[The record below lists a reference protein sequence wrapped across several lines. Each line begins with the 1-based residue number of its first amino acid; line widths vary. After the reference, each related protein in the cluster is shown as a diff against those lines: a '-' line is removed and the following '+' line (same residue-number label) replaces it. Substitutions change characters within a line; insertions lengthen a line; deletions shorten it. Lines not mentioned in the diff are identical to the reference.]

1 MLSTKLLEYY
11 ENYLKSCSII
21 DDMRK
26 IDNKKYRY
34 QNFPECVSEYLIYT
48 IEEGVERITE
58 SGDLM
63 KNSKKIEVKCF
74 SSKGPIS
81 FGPTESWDVI
91 YFIDAINHPIIT
103 VYKCNIKNTDIE
115 WQNIKINRK
124 ETYSDQIKSK
134 RRPRICF
141 SSLKPQLQFES
152 VKKYNIRELLSV
164 YKIADFCC
172 GIGGIRL
179 GFEQTRKVSCV
190 FSNDIDKFCVK
201 TYEAN
206 FDGNVNTTPIGLLKC
221 SDIPD
226 FDILLCGFPCQSFSI
241 AGNKKGFDDT
251 RGLVFFDLIRILETK
266 KPKCF
271 LLENVK
277 NLKSHDKG
285 KTFITIKSEIKRIG
299 YYFKS
304 KIMNTCDYANCPQ
317 NRERIY
323 IVGFLSEIHAIS
335 FRFPKKLRLT
345 KNINDFL
352 ENDIESKYI
361 YDEKSSIFPVLQKI
375 DKKYVCYQY
384 RRGILRENKSGLCP
398 TLMANLGLGGH
409 NVPIIKDESCIR
421 KLSPRECLN
430 LQTFPK
436 GFKTPCSD
444 SQTYKQIG
452 NSVSVKVIYRIAKE
466 IFKVLK

>member
-1 MLSTKLLEYY
+1 MIENKLLEYY
-11 ENYLKSCSII
+11 ENYLNSCSII
-21 DDMRK
+21 DDLRK
-26 IDNKKYRY
+26 LDNKKYRY
-34 QNFPECVSEYLIYT
+34 PNFPECISEYLIYT
-48 IEEGVERITE
+48 IEEGIERITKT
-58 SGDLM
+58 GDLI
-63 KNSKKIEVKCF
+63 KNNKKIEVKCF

-81 FGPTESWDVI
+81 FGPSESWDVI
-91 YFIDAINHPIIT
+91 YFIDAINHPHIT
-103 VYKCNIKNTDIE
+103 VYKCNLKNTDIA
-115 WQNIKINRK
+115 WQNIRINK
-124 ETYSDQIKSK
+124 NETFSDQIKSK

-141 SSLKPQLQFES
+141 SSLKPQIEFES
-152 VKKYNIRELLSV
+152 IEKYNIRELLNI

-172 GIGGIRL
+172 GIGGLRL
-179 GFEQTRKVSCV
+179 GFEQTKKVKCV
-190 FSNDIDKFCVK
+190 FSNDIDKFCAK

-206 FDGNVNTTPIGLLKC
+206 FDDTVNTTSIDKLEI
-221 SDIPD
+221 DTIPD

-241 AGNKKGFDDT
+241 AGNKKGFSDT
-251 RGLVFFDLIRILETK
+251 RGLVFFDLIRILESK

-285 KTFITIKSEIKRIG
+285 NTFSIIKSEIKRIG

-304 KIMNTCDYANCPQ
+304 KIMNTCEYANCPQ

-323 IVGFLSEIHAIS
+323 IVGFLNKMQAIS
-335 FRFPKKLRLT
+335 FRFPKKLKLT
-345 KNINDFL
+345 KTINDFL

-361 YDEKSSIFPVLQKI
+361 YDENSKIFPVLKNI

-409 NVPIIKDESCIR
+409 NVPIIKDETCIR
-421 KLSPRECLN
+421 KLTLRECFN

-436 GFKTPCSD
+436 TYKMPCSD
-444 SQTYKQIG
+444 SQMYKQIG
-452 NSVSVKVIYRIAKE
+452 NSVSVKVVYRIAKQ
-466 IFKVLK
+466 IMKVLK